1 MNLTI
6 RAAIPADADTIAASN
21 VAMAL
26 EAEHKRLDP
35 AIARAGAR
43 AAFADV
49 GRGRYFLAEVDGRVV
64 GQLMI
69 TYEWSDWRNGVF
81 WWIQSVYV
89 DPVARRQGVFRALYA
104 HVEALAKAD
113 GGVCGIR
120 LYVDRDNR
128 RAQETYRRCG
138 MHDGGYLV
146 MEVDYSGAVQSA
158 GGNDDA

>member
-6 RAAIPADADTIAASN
+6 RAAIPADADTIAANN

-35 AIARAGAR
+35 VIARAGAH
-43 AAFADV
+43 APFADV
-49 GRGRYFLAEVDGRVV
+49 GRGRYYLAEVDGRVV

-89 DPVARRQGVFRALYA
+89 DPESRRQGVFRALYA
-104 HVEALAKAD
+104 HVESLARTD
-113 GGVCGIR
+113 VGVCGIR
-120 LYVDRDNR
+120 LYVDRDNL

-138 MHDGGYLV
+138 MRDGGYLV

>member
-6 RAAIPADADTIAASN
+6 RAAIPADADTIAANN

-35 AIARAGAR
+35 VTATAGAH
-43 AAFADV
+43 AVFADT
-49 GRGRYFLAEVDGRVV
+49 GRGRYYLAELDDRVV

-89 DPVARRQGVFRALYA
+89 GPAARRQGIFRALYA

-113 GGVCGIR
+113 GGVCGLR